1 MFPLKFRFGL
11 AVVLAALVSV
21 LFVLHGCQEP
31 EVSEP
36 SAAVA
41 AAATDV
47 PLTITGTG
55 SGIGAVTSSPAG
67 INCTITAGR
76 TSTTGCSRTMS
87 T

>member
-31 EVSEP
+31 PEVSEP

-47 PLTITGTG
+47 L
-55 SGIGAVTSSPAG
+55 
-67 INCTITAGR
+67 
-76 TSTTGCSRTMS
+76 
-87 T
+87 